1 VLLEEWA
8 LDVSQSFVPI
18 EERKK
23 LRLKASAWK
32 TPAAGGLSFAEKIRA
47 RKYTTY
53 AGCGNNDIEAE
64 AE

>member
-1 VLLEEWA
+1 MGIGRLTEFRA
-8 LDVSQSFVPI
+8 Y
-18 EERKK
+18 RGKKK

-47 RKYTTY
+47 RKYTPY